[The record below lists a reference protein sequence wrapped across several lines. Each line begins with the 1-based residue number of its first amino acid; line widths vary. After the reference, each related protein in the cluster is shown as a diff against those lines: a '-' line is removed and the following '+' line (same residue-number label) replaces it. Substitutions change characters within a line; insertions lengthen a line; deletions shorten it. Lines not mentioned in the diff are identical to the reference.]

1 MKKSASNK
9 LLRIPIRYV
18 ENQWECEYGGIVPVG
33 PDAKAEL
40 VINSRS
46 ITDKSFLH
54 RMTAKSSIKV
64 LDQGTTLLAYVATK
78 DKAKLTEEQ
87 KTYLI
92 SWESKK
98 QEIATE
104 HIDNRN
110 SGDLSL
116 IAVLIEGPT
125 DQQGRKF
132 ETVEGGLWL
141 LTEGPRAV
149 GLQSTQIH
157 LPEIITKDPVSSLN
171 HAFTKLSETYEP
183 WRISHTGNV
192 YQRFLYKE
200 KDDKWYPLEFLRNA
214 ALAMKEQE
222 IAYQLWQDF
231 IRRVSTSAAGNRK

>member
-1 MKKSASNK
+1 MKKSTSGK
-9 LLRIPIRYV
+9 LLRIPIRHV
-18 ENQWECEYGGIVPVG
+18 ENQWECEYGGIVPVA
-33 PDAKAEL
+33 PDAKGDL
-40 VINSRS
+40 LINSRS
-46 ITDKSFLH
+46 IIDKSFLH
-54 RMTAKSSIKV
+54 RMTAKSSMKV

-92 SWESKK
+92 SWKSKK
-98 QEIATE
+98 HEIATE
-104 HIDNRN
+104 HIDNWN

-116 IAVLIEGPT
+116 VAVFIEGPT
-125 DQQGRKF
+125 DRQGRKF
-132 ETVEGGLWL
+132 ETIEGGLWL

-149 GLQSTQIH
+149 GLQSTQIR
-157 LPEIITKDPVSSLN
+157 LPEIVSKDPVSSLN

-200 KDDKWYPLEFLRNA
+200 KDDKWYPIEFLRNA
-214 ALAMKEQE
+214 ALAKKEQE

-231 IRRVSTSAAGNRK
+231 MKRVSASAAGHRK